1 MPVEAGVGAG
11 HARDWASPAAQWHT
25 PSMAR
30 LITLLLAT
38 LLLSAAS
45 AHAAPAP
52 ALRKAPD
59 FTAPR
64 LDIEGSFTLSGHR
77 GTPMVLDFWATWCA
91 PCWRALAA
99 AERLQAAYESKGLQV
114 LGVNIDEDVPKA
126 REFAARRAPTLA
138 MVADPRGHVADMFD
152 VHAMPVTVVLD
163 CEGRISA
170 RFEGFRDEVERQL
183 QRAVAAVTATPCQ
196 SRAD

>member
-1 MPVEAGVGAG
+1 ME
-11 HARDWASPAAQWHT
+11 
-25 PSMAR
+25 R
-30 LITLLLAT
+30 LIVCLLAI
-38 LLLSAAS
+38 LLGATAAPSRAAGTASAA
-45 AHAAPAP
+45 P
-52 ALRKAPD
+52 LRKAPD

-64 LDIEGSFTLSGHR
+64 LDVEGTFTLSGHR

>member
-1 MPVEAGVGAG
+1 MRLG
-11 HARDWASPAAQWHT
+11 HIRVFA
-25 PSMAR
+25 
-30 LITLLLAT
+30 LLLAI
-38 LLLSAAS
+38 AAS
-45 AHAAPAP
+45 TAVAAPAP

-64 LDIEGSFTLSGHR
+64 LDSAGSFTLSGHR
-77 GTPMVLDFWATWCA
+77 GVPMVLDFWATWCA
-91 PCWRALAA
+91 PCWRALDA

-114 LGVNIDEDVPKA
+114 LGVNIDEDVEKA

-138 MVADPRGHVADMFD
+138 MVADPKGHVADMFE

-163 CEGRISA
+163 CEGRIAA
-170 RFEGFRDEVERQL
+170 RFEGFRDGVERQL
-183 QRAVAAVTATPCQ
+183 ERAVAAVTAKPCE